1 MTTIALVNAGLSE
14 ESATARLGRAI
25 EDALRARA
33 QAPDLAIRWVDL
45 RPLARAIADNLISGF
60 PGPDLAQAI
69 ERVHAADGL
78 VLLTPTYQASYSG
91 LFKSFLDVLEDG
103 TLAGKPV
110 LIGATGGSARHSL
123 ITENAVRP
131 VLIYMHADPVPT
143 AVFAATEDWGAH
155 AADSSGDEGSRLSV
169 RIRRAADELLDRLA
183 GARRSAV
190 PPAADA
196 LRAAEPPSSIPDPE
210 DPLASEH
217 GTSLRDAY
225 PGFIDFDTLRARGGL
240 Q

>member
-33 QAPDLAIRWVDL
+33 QAPDLAIRRVDL
-45 RPLARAIADNLISGF
+45 RPLARAIADNLTSGF

-155 AADSSGDEGSRLSV
+155 AADEGSRLSV

-225 PGFIDFDTLRARGGL
+225 PGFIDFDTLRARGRL